1 MLHRLHKPLT
11 CSLQLQLV
19 LSTIIKMLLALQHGS
34 TTAQCFSLACM
45 RPVFNYVNQKKGHL
59 QHHCQ
64 LQQIFLNSNTG
75 AVGTISLLHFPY
87 RPLGGIHFLRRQP
100 RGRGRGVS
108 QISTLLIA
116 IFRKIIYK
124 RGGFKK
130 AWLAETLGMAKSGST
145 LSRQLT

>member
-1 MLHRLHKPLT
+1 MIHQLHKPLT

-100 RGRGRGVS
+100 RGEGGQSNFYFTNSHIQKNYLQKGRVQKRS
-108 QISTLLIA
+108 KMLSTQKMDAPLV
-116 IFRKIIYK
+116 
-124 RGGFKK
+124 
-130 AWLAETLGMAKSGST
+130 
-145 LSRQLT
+145 

>member
-1 MLHRLHKPLT
+1 MIHRLHKPLT

-64 LQQIFLNSNTG
+64 LQLVVIEHLANT
-75 AVGTISLLHFPY
+75 AINLKKVLLDNWTSFKRPPVEQSFFSLYQTFCRMYVVVHQGLVYCCF
-87 RPLGGIHFLRRQP
+87 
-100 RGRGRGVS
+100 RGPKN
-108 QISTLLIA
+108 TALLMQFQVTKMNNA
-116 IFRKIIYK
+116 IF
-124 RGGFKK
+124 
-130 AWLAETLGMAKSGST
+130 
-145 LSRQLT
+145 QL